1 MSAAVSRYSRVLA
14 EIVRLVIAPMTLSTR
29 KLSGVTSPLT
39 TASPKPQDASMAI
52 CDRSPFSGL
61 RVNATPAARG
71 LTICCTPTLIAAPC
85 CRYPRSSR

>member
-14 EIVRLVIAPMTLSTR
+14 EIVRLVIVPMTLSTR

-71 LTICCTPTLIAAPC
+71 RTICCTPTLIATLARP
-85 CRYPRSSR
+85 YPRSSR